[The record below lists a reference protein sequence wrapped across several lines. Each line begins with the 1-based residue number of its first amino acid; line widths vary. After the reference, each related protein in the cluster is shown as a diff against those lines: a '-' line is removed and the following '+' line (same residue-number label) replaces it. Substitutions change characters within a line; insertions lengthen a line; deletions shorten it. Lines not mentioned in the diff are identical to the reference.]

1 MAWVSSKTEK
11 SGLLLPLTLLKSH
24 YRSASITFQLRGTM
38 GKCHFGGR
46 EGGVRRRG
54 SCQFSEVVPTQTS
67 SGHSHHIM
75 FAQTS
80 PPSSVP
86 REGLV
91 SSQELMGAPRMA
103 LVFGSQRHLS
113 QLNPVQAIG
122 GGRGNASGDRSF
134 QMLSFPFWKQEMVL
148 PLSAVSACALTS
160 RS

>member
-1 MAWVSSKTEK
+1 MAWVSNKKEK
-11 SGLLLPLTLLKSH
+11 SGLLLLLTPLKSQ
-24 YRSASITFQLRGTM
+24 YRLASVTFQLRRTM

-67 SGHSHHIM
+67 RGHRHHTM

-91 SSQELMGAPRMA
+91 SSQELLGAPRMA

-113 QLNPVQAIG
+113 QLHPVQAIG
-122 GGRGNASGDRSF
+122 VGRGNARGGRSF
-134 QMLSFPFWKQEMVL
+134 QILSFPFWKQEMVL
-148 PLSAVSACALTS
+148 PLSAVSASALTF

>member
-1 MAWVSSKTEK
+1 MAWVSSKKEK
-11 SGLLLPLTLLKSH
+11 SGLLLLLTLLKSH
-24 YRSASITFQLRGTM
+24 YHLASILFQLRCTM

-54 SCQFSEVVPTQTS
+54 SCQLSEVVPTQTS
-67 SGHSHHIM
+67 SGRSHHIM

-86 REGLV
+86 RDGLV

-122 GGRGNASGDRSF
+122 GGRGNARGGRSF
-134 QMLSFPFWKQEMVL
+134 QMLSFEL
-148 PLSAVSACALTS
+148 PDWILFDFKLLGRVWYMLDI
-160 RS
+160 